1 MVSKVLNWCLWTI
14 LIEII
19 NLINKLDVY
28 THMEKYNVS
37 MSTDVA
43 LFQQC
48 LVIAIILLPLM
59 HLWQKKIQWKYFY
72 NN

>member
-1 MVSKVLNWCLWTI
+1 
-14 LIEII
+14 
-19 NLINKLDVY
+19 
-28 THMEKYNVS
+28 MEKYNVS

-59 HLWQKKIQWKYFY
+59 HLWQKKIQ
-72 NN
+72 